1 MIRVAIVGASGY
13 VGGELLRILAGHPEV
28 EVVAATSESLAG
40 RPVRTAHPQLRGRSE
55 LKFTAL
61 AALFA
66 SARDVALDLVITA
79 LPHGETASRLEAFEA
94 LAPRMIDCSA
104 DFRLST
110 PTAYSTWYGDGHPAL
125 NRLGDFVYGLPEV
138 TRDDL
143 RGATHV
149 SGVGCNAT
157 ASNLA
162 LLPLVGAGL
171 LAPDMPVVVDLKVG
185 SSEAGSKPG
194 AGSHHPERR
203 GVVRSFSPTGHRHT
217 AEVREV
223 LGIGDVHLSVTSVE
237 LVRGVLATAHA
248 WLAEPTTDK
257 DLWRVWRDAFAG
269 EPFVRIVHERAG
281 GHRHPEPRL
290 LTGTNLADVGWALGE
305 VTPSGRQRIVALAAI
320 DNLMKGAAGS
330 AVQCLNLM
338 CGLDEAAGLDLHP
351 LNLI

>member
-13 VGGELLRILAGHPEV
+13 VGGELLRLLLGHPGV

-40 RPVRTAHPQLRGRSE
+40 RPVRSAHPQLRGRTE
-55 LKFTAL
+55 LKFSSLETLGTKAQ
-61 AALFA
+61 
-66 SARDVALDLVITA
+66 SAPLDLLITA
-79 LPHGETASRLEAFEA
+79 LPHGETASRLATLEA

-110 PTAYSTWYGDGHPAL
+110 PAAYSAWYGAEHPAPS
-125 NRLGDFVYGLPEV
+125 RLRDFVYGLPEV
-138 TRDDL
+138 SRDDL

-162 LLPLVGAGL
+162 LLPLVGSGL
-171 LAPDMPVVVDLKVG
+171 LAPDMPIVVDLKVG
-185 SSEAGSKPG
+185 SSEAGAKPSP
-194 AGSHHPERR
+194 GSHHPERS

-223 LGIGDVHLSVTSVE
+223 LGLDNVHLSVTSVE

-248 WLAEPTTDK
+248 WLAEPATDK
-257 DLWRVWRDAFAG
+257 DLWRAWRAAFG
-269 EPFVRIVHERAG
+269 DEPFVRIVHERSG

-290 LTGTNLADVGWALGE
+290 LSGTNCADVGWALGE
-305 VTPSGRQRIVALAAI
+305 VTPDGRQRVVALAAI
-320 DNLMKGAAGS
+320 DNLVKGAAGS

-351 LNLI
+351 LNLL